1 MKKIAGHVLT
11 LVRESPK
18 LYRMLTGILAIVIK
32 ILPLNIVF
40 MSTHFPV
47 RGQFSVKV
55 FGSKKINL
63 FAASDDYLLSTLY
76 WGAIRGYSYE
86 KEVTEKLNA
95 SLKTGMT
102 FIDVGAHV
110 GITSLI
116 AEKICPSATIVAIEA
131 LPVVAERLEL
141 NLKLNNSKIHV
152 VRKAL
157 GSEEKRSSFYY
168 YGGIPSSSG
177 FILDAIKTADSTK
190 NIFALGMDITTLDLF
205 WNNSNLKSIDIIKI
219 DVEGYEYEVLVGSTE
234 ILKSK
239 GPIVIFESL
248 DLIKL
253 NQISAFLTS
262 LNYTEPVK
270 LIGEAKNITNNCNY
284 FSLPA
289 TKNIS

>member
-1 MKKIAGHVLT
+1 MKKFAGHVLT

-18 LYRMLTGILAIVIK
+18 LYRILIGILAVVVK
-32 ILPLNIVF
+32 ILPLNVVF

-47 RGQFSVKV
+47 RGQFSINV

-63 FAASDDYLLSTLY
+63 FAAGDDYLLSILY
-76 WGAIRGYSYE
+76 WGALRWYSYE

-95 SLKTGMT
+95 SLKIGMT

-110 GITSLI
+110 GITNLI
-116 AEKICPSATIVAIEA
+116 AEKICPNATIVVIEA
-131 LPVVAERLEL
+131 LPAVAERLEL
-141 NLKLNNSKIHV
+141 NIKLNNSKIHV

-157 GSEEKRSSFYY
+157 GAEEKRSSFYY
-168 YGGIPSSSG
+168 SGGIPSSSS

-190 NIFALGMDITTLDLF
+190 NIFASDMDITTLDLL

-239 GPIVIFESL
+239 GPVVIFESL
-248 DLIKL
+248 TLIKL
-253 NQISAFLTS
+253 SEMSAFLTS
-262 LNYTEPVK
+262 LGYTVPIK
-270 LIGEAKNITNNCNY
+270 LISEGKNITNNCNY
-284 FSLPA
+284 FPLPA
-289 TKNIS
+289 TQKIC